1 MTKFHWKRMKNDSG
15 ENVRVTIL
23 MIIFLSLY
31 ATLATFVL
39 TNAA

>member
-1 MTKFHWKRMKNDSG
+1 MNGVDRKG
-15 ENVRVTIL
+15 EARRVITL
-23 MIIFLSLY
+23 LVIFLSLY